1 MKIDKLIDKYLVD
14 EAQDFYKLSTKEK
27 KDWVDNL
34 SKQSVGVLRKRLANV
49 RKQRKNIYNRVSKA
63 GEIKDIH
70 GTAYK
75 NIDMKEKA
83 LQAAITKKGRKT
95 D

>member
-1 MKIDKLIDKYLVD
+1 MRHRIS
-14 EAQDFYKLSTKEK
+14 LSCPQKKK

-34 SKQSVGVLRKRLANV
+34 SKQSIGKLRQRLANV
-49 RKQRKNIYNRVSKA
+49 RKQRKNLYNRVNKA

-75 NIDMKEKA
+75 NIDMKERA

>member
-1 MKIDKLIDKYLVD
+1 
-14 EAQDFYKLSTKEK
+14 
-27 KDWVDNL
+27 
-34 SKQSVGVLRKRLANV
+34 LANV
-49 RKQRKNIYNRVSKA
+49 RKQRKNLYNRVNKA

-75 NIDMKEKA
+75 NIDMKERA